1 MCRQVRGAELAHPLM
16 EKSKNPP
23 CCSLFWSYPAFIFHL
38 EVIYRGIY
46 AYFVFIVSIIMCIA
60 FIIIVCKCTY
70 YVCIHTYVRFCQQL
84 TILIWGAI
92 FCSPSLLP
100 PPPLFSLCFLPSP
113 FFPALLAKMKF
124 YFQHSGIFLFLNN
137 KIPKGRKRLTM
148 GYLPAIC
155 SSPQIIIN
163 PVASVS
169 PTQTAQHDGLHKL
182 MTVGIVVPRDVSFH
196 FRHFV

>member
-1 MCRQVRGAELAHPLM
+1 M

-60 FIIIVCKCTY
+60 FIIVVCKCTY

-100 PPPLFSLCFLPSP
+100 TPPLFSLCFLPSP

-169 PTQTAQHDGLHKL
+169 PTQIAQHDGLHKL